1 MHRSEV
7 RLPLEYVARP
17 RIRRVRTAVTGRDIF
32 EELHSGTGGCAQS
45 RDTETRAKHVVQMLL
60 FGAVVFAFTNL
71 LQSKKISIESQ
82 ARIRVIDNDRSVVNP
97 QEQFLRLRA
106 IALALRVL
114 RLRVIALAL
123 LVLSF
128 AMPLRVALSRRK
140 PEDFERVLIGI
151 FEIECPDSSGILV
164 PLRQRLRSRGCVLDS
179 VLTQPLVRLVDIRN
193 NDRNVL
199 KPTII
204 AA

>member
-82 ARIRVIDNDRSVVNP
+82 ASFRVADDDRRVVDP

-114 RLRVIALAL
+114 RLRAIALAL
-123 LVLSF
+123 RVLRLRAIALALRVGLAFAPLIGSF
-128 AMPLRVALSRRK
+128 APTGLDLKNNIFPGLTPGATYCRR
-140 PEDFERVLIGI
+140 
-151 FEIECPDSSGILV
+151 S
-164 PLRQRLRSRGCVLDS
+164 
-179 VLTQPLVRLVDIRN
+179 
-193 NDRNVL
+193 
-199 KPTII
+199 
-204 AA
+204 AAQ